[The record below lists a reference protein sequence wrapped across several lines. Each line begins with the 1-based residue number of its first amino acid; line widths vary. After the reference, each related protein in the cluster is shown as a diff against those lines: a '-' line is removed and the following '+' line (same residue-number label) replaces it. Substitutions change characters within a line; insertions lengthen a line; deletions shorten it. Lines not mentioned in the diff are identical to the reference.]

1 MAETTLIS
9 AHYMQKWA
17 AETFMEFQR
26 ESGFL
31 PYTGEGA
38 NNIIV
43 SRKELV
49 GGGQTINIPFFPD
62 LSGDG
67 TAGAGVLEGNEEAA
81 TASNEQVAVDFLR
94 HATKF
99 TKRDVSFVNFDL
111 LKASKTLVKNWG
123 RNKVRSRII
132 DQLLSVRASGTGAN
146 LYYGKVTSSSTGP
159 VITAANSAGAV
170 VSIDGVTVTTASE
183 ANKDTWITNNADRV
197 VAGSLASNVSTDHSN
212 TLATLDTTDDTPR
225 AAILDLARS
234 KAKLSSPKINPFMV
248 DNDNNE
254 WYIFFVGTRVFRY
267 LEQDPTI
274 LQADRESRQRDAGA
288 LKNNPIF
295 TGGELLYRGVIIKE
309 IPELPVISGV
319 GASSADV
326 GVGFLCGRSAIGWA
340 LGQEMQAIEDTKDYG
355 FRRGVG
361 IEMLDAY
368 KKIHFGGST
377 GAAPVQHGV
386 VTVYMAVA

>member
-1 MAETTLIS
+1 MAETQIIDAHKVQVWS
-9 AHYMQKWA
+9 AK
-17 AETFMEFQR
+17 TFMEFQR

-49 GGGQTINIPFFPD
+49 SGGQTINIPFFPD
-62 LSGDG
+62 LTGEGTSGSN
-67 TAGAGVLEGNEEAA
+67 VLEGNEEGARA
-81 TASNEQVAVDFLR
+81 YNEQVKVRFLR

-99 TKRDVSFVNFDL
+99 TKEDRSFVNFDL
-111 LKASKTLVKNWG
+111 LAESKTLVKNWG

-132 DQLLSVRASGTGAN
+132 DQLFSVRASGTDDN
-146 LYYGKVTSSSTGP
+146 LYYGKVTPSSNGP
-159 VITAANSAGAV
+159 VIAAANSSGAV
-170 VSIDGVTVTTASE
+170 VSIDGRSVTTASE

-197 VAGSLASNVSTDHSN
+197 VAGSSASNVTTDHSN

-225 AAILDLARS
+225 ASIIDLARS
-234 KAKLSSPKINPFMV
+234 KAKLSNPKITPFMV
-248 DNDNNE
+248 DGDSNE
-254 WYIFFVGTRVFRY
+254 WYVLFVGTRVFRY

-274 LQADRESRQRDAGA
+274 LQADREARARDAGA

-295 TGGELLYRGVIIKE
+295 TGGELLYRGVMIKE
-309 IPELPVISGV
+309 VPEIPVISGV

-326 GVGFLCGRSAIGWA
+326 GVGFLCGRQA
-340 LGQEMQAIEDTKDYG
+340 LAWGMGQEMKSIEDVSDYE
-355 FRRGVG
+355 FRRGLG

-368 KKIHFGGST
+368 KKIHFGDN
-377 GAAPVQHGV
+377 PVQHGV
-386 VTVYMAVA
+386 VTIYMAVA

>member
-1 MAETTLIS
+1 MAETTIGT

-31 PYTGEGA
+31 PVTGEGA
-38 NNIIV
+38 NNVIV
-43 SRKELV
+43 SRSELV

-62 LSGDG
+62 LTGDG

-81 TASNEQVAVDFLR
+81 SASNEQVAVDFLR

-99 TKRDVSFVNFDL
+99 TKRDTSFVNFDVA
-111 LKASKTLVKNWG
+111 KASKTLVKNWG
-123 RNKVRSRII
+123 KNKVRSRVI
-132 DQLLSVRASGTGAN
+132 DQLFAVRASGTGAN
-146 LYYGKVTSSSTGP
+146 LYYGKVTNSSTGP
-159 VITAANSAGAV
+159 VITSANSVGAV
-170 VSIDGVTVTTASE
+170 VSIDGVSVTTASE

-197 VAGSLASNVSTDHSN
+197 VAGSLAANVSTDHST
-212 TLATLDTTDDTPR
+212 TLATLDTVDDTPR

-234 KAKLSSPKINPFMV
+234 KAKLSSPRIQPYMV
-248 DNDNNE
+248 DGDSNE
-254 WYIFFVGTRVFRY
+254 WYIFYCGTRVFRY

-274 LQADRESRQRDAGA
+274 LQADREARKRDAGSI
-288 LKNNPIF
+288 KDNPIF
-295 TGGELLYRGVIIKE
+295 TGGELLYRGVMIKE
-309 IPELPVISGV
+309 IPEVPVISGA

-326 GVGFLCGRSAIGWA
+326 GVGFLVGRQAIAWA
-340 LGQEMQAIEDTKDYG
+340 VGQDMAAIEDTSDYK
-355 FRRGVG
+355 FRRGLG

-368 KKIHFGGST
+368 KKIHFGGLT
-377 GAAPVQHGV
+377 GTTPVQNGV

>member
-1 MAETTLIS
+1 MAETTIGS
-9 AHYMQKWA
+9 AHYLQKWA
-17 AETFMEFQR
+17 NEVYYEFQR
-26 ESGFL
+26 ESGFNQ
-31 PYTGEGA
+31 YSGEGA
-38 NNIIV
+38 NNIV
-43 SRKELV
+43 VTRRELV
-49 GGGQTINIPFFPD
+49 GGGQTINVPFFPD
-62 LSGDG
+62 LVGDG

-81 TASNEQVAVDFLR
+81 VARNEQVTVDFLR

-99 TKRDVSFVNFDL
+99 TKRDTSFVNFDVA
-111 LKASKTLVKNWG
+111 KASKQLVKNWG
-123 RNKVRSRII
+123 KNKVRSRII

-197 VAGSLASNVSTDHSN
+197 VAGSALGNVSTDHSN
-212 TLATLDTTDDTPR
+212 TLGTLDTTDDTPR

-234 KAKLSSPKINPFMV
+234 KAKLSSPKIQPFMV
-248 DNDNNE
+248 DGDQNE
-254 WYIFFVGTRVFRY
+254 WYVLFCGTRAFRY
-267 LEQDPTI
+267 FEQDPTI
-274 LQADRESRQRDAGA
+274 LQADREARARDAGA
-288 LKNNPIF
+288 LKNNPLF

-309 IPELPVISGV
+309 IPEMPVISAV

-326 GVGFLCGRSAIGWA
+326 AVAVLCGRQAVAYA
-340 LGQEMQAIEDTKDYG
+340 LGQDMQAIEDTSDYN
-355 FRRGVG
+355 FRRGLG

-368 KKIHFGGST
+368 KKIFFNN
-377 GAAPVQHGV
+377 VQHAV

>member
-1 MAETTLIS
+1 MAETTLNS
-9 AHYMQKWA
+9 AHYVQQWA
-17 AETFMEFQR
+17 SKTFMEFQR

-49 GGGQTINIPFFPD
+49 SGGQTINIPFFPD
-62 LSGDG
+62 LTGEG
-67 TAGAGVLEGNEEAA
+67 TAGSNVLEGNEEAA
-81 TASNEQVAVDFLR
+81 SASNEQVSVRFLR

-99 TKRDVSFVNFDL
+99 TKNDTSFVNFNL
-111 LKASKTLVKNWG
+111 LDASKTLVKNWG
-123 RNKVRSRII
+123 KNKVRSRII
-132 DQLLSVRASGTGAN
+132 DQLLSVRASGTGDN

-170 VSIDGVTVTTASE
+170 VSIDGVSVTTASE

-197 VAGSLASNVSTDHSN
+197 VAGSALANVTTDHST
-212 TLATLDTTDDTPR
+212 TLGNCDTTNDLPSAT
-225 AAILDLARS
+225 ILNLARS
-234 KAKLSSPKINPFMV
+234 KAKLSSPKITPFMV
-248 DNDNNE
+248 DGDSNE
-254 WYIFFVGTRVFRY
+254 WYVFFCGTRAFRY
-267 LEQDPTI
+267 FEADTTI
-274 LQADRESRQRDAGA
+274 LAADRESRARDAGA

-319 GASSADV
+319 GNGGADV
-326 GVGFLCGRSAIGWA
+326 AVGFLCGRQA
-340 LGQEMQAIEDTKDYG
+340 LAWGVGQEMKAIEDMSDYE
-355 FRRGVG
+355 FRRGLG

-368 KKIHFGGST
+368 KKVHFGGST
-377 GAAPVQHGV
+377 GSTPVQHGV
-386 VTVYMAVA
+386 VTCYMAVA

>member
-1 MAETTLIS
+1 MAETTINS
-9 AHYMQKWA
+9 AHYVQKWA
-17 AETFMEFQR
+17 AKAFMEFQR

-49 GGGQTINIPFFPD
+49 SGGQTINVPFFPD
-62 LSGDG
+62 LAGDG
-67 TAGAGVLEGNEEAA
+67 TADNGVLENNEEAA
-81 TASNEQVAVDFLR
+81 QAHNEQVKVRFLR

-99 TKRDVSFVNFDL
+99 TKQDTSFVNFDL
-111 LKASKTLVKNWG
+111 LGSSKTLVKNWG
-123 RNKVRSRII
+123 KNKVRSRII
-132 DQLLSVRASGTGAN
+132 DQLLSVRATGTDDN

-170 VSIDGVTVTTASE
+170 VSIDGRTVTTASE

-197 VAGSLASNVSTDHSN
+197 VAGSVGTNVTTDHS
-212 TLATLDTTDDTPR
+212 ATLGNCDTTNDLPSAT
-225 AAILDLARS
+225 IVNLARS
-234 KAKLSSPKINPFMV
+234 KAKLSSPKITPFMV
-248 DNDNNE
+248 DGDQNE
-254 WYIFFVGTRVFRY
+254 WYVLFVGTRAFRY
-267 LEQDPTI
+267 FEADATI
-274 LQADRESRQRDAGA
+274 LAADRESRARDSGA

-309 IPELPVISGV
+309 IPEMPVLSGV
-319 GASSADV
+319 GNSSADV
-326 GVGFLCGRSAIGWA
+326 AVGFLCGRQA
-340 LGQEMQAIEDTKDYG
+340 LAWGVGQEMKAIEDTSDYE
-355 FRRGVG
+355 FRRGLG

-368 KKIHFGGST
+368 KKIHFDA
-377 GAAPVQHGV
+377 AAPKQHGV